1 MQFGT
6 SRFLQAHADLFISEA
21 LERQEAP
28 GRITVVQTTG
38 SAERSGRL
46 VALTQPDGYP
56 VMIRGLADGKPVDK
70 IERVKSVVRAVSTND
85 NWDAVC
91 HIVADEAEFL
101 ISNTGDTGYDVSGD
115 DLSTYVPLSF
125 PGKLLLLLKARFDA
139 GGKPLTI
146 LPCELVSRNGD
157 VLKAIVLEL
166 ARERLGDPQFVFWL
180 ANAIIWANTLVD
192 RIVSEPIEPAG
203 AVAEPYALWAIEKQ
217 RGLRAPC
224 AHECV
229 ILVDDLTHYEK
240 LKLHILNLGHTVLAD
255 IWLRQGRDPDETVRQ
270 ILADADVARRLEDI
284 YAQPKS
290 FLPLPPRA
298 SGDRRV
304 PTSQR
309 RSTASEIR
317 SLTIAWAISPTI
329 TLKRSCDGLPS
340 FRRWSPEVAMPM
352 LSADLR
358 SVAGF
363 QLVGFMPLLVGKFLA
378 QRLCRREPGM

>member
-1 MQFGT
+1 MKTPFVQFGT

-284 YAQPKS
+284 YAQEVVPAFAAKGLGRQAS
-290 FLPLPPRA
+290 AYVATTLDRFRNPFLDHRM
-298 SGDRRV
+298 GDIANHHTEKIVRR
-304 PTSQR
+304 
-309 RSTASEIR
+309 
-317 SLTIAWAISPTI
+317 IAE
-329 TLKRSCDGLPS
+329 L
-340 FRRWSPEVAMPM
+340 RRWSPEVAMPM
-352 LSADLR
+352 LSAICD
-358 SVAGF
+358 
-363 QLVGFMPLLVGKFLA
+363 Q
-378 QRLCRREPGM
+378 